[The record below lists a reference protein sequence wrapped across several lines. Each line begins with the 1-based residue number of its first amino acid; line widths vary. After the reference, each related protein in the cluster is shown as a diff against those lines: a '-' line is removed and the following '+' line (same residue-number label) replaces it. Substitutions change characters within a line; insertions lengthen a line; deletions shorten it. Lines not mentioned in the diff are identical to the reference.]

1 LTRQARPRTELL
13 DTRASGVLLH
23 PTSLP
28 GRHGVGDVGAEAH
41 RFAEHLAAAGQS
53 WWQMLPV
60 GPIGAGN
67 SPYSSPS
74 SFAGSPLL
82 VSLHRLV
89 EDGLLTA
96 QDIEPPHRLARAKKA
111 DYRGALRF
119 REPRL
124 RAACKRFKDRA
135 SPALKRELDT
145 FRHAHSE
152 WLADYALFRA
162 LERETGARSW
172 TRWPKGLRRRNAAAL
187 AAARERLHAEV
198 EYHELL
204 QFLFDHQW
212 RALRAHCRELGIR
225 LLGDVPMF
233 VAHDAAEVWQMSEAF
248 QLDENGKK
256 LVQAGVPPD
265 NFSKTGQL
273 WGNPLYDWNALRK
286 TRYRFWVT
294 RLKLALGRFDAVR
307 LDHFIGFHRVWEV
320 PARAKTAGSGSFDL
334 VPGAKLLARLSKELG
349 GLPFVAEDLG
359 IVTPEVHALRD
370 QFALPGM
377 RVLQFGFDEGASEH
391 LPHRH
396 PPRTLACTGTH
407 DTNTIVGWFSG
418 LGARDKIRVCR
429 YANGRSRSIHWDLIR
444 VLMASVANLLIIP
457 AQDVLALDGSA
468 RMNVPGTARGN
479 WEWRL
484 AKGQLG
490 SRTLDELGQLAADFE
505 RFGAFA
511 SDSPNA
517 RRSKS

>member
-1 LTRQARPRTELL
+1 LTRPERQRSRLL
-13 DTRASGVLLH
+13 DTRANGVLMH

-28 GRHGVGDVGAEAH
+28 GRHGVGDLGAEAL
-41 RFAEHLAAAGQS
+41 RFAELLATAGQS

-67 SPYSSPS
+67 SPYSTPS

-82 VSLHRLV
+82 ISLERLV
-89 EDGLLTA
+89 KDGLLSA
-96 QDIEPPHRLARAKKA
+96 NEVEPPHQLARAKKA

-119 REPRL
+119 REPRM
-124 RAACKRFKDRA
+124 RAACKRFAERA
-135 SPALKRELDT
+135 SPALRRELDS
-145 FRHAHSE
+145 FRHTHSE
-152 WLADYALFRA
+152 WLSDYALFRA
-162 LERETGARSW
+162 LSGEMGARPW
-172 TRWPKGLRRRNAAAL
+172 TQWPKPVRSRNPAAL
-187 AAARERLHAEV
+187 ASARQRLRAEV
-198 EYHELL
+198 EYHELV

-212 RALRAHCRELGIR
+212 RAFRSHCRAHGIR

-248 QLDENGKK
+248 LLDDNGQK

-265 NFSKTGQL
+265 NFSETGQL
-273 WGNPLYDWNALRK
+273 WGNPLYDWKALRAN
-286 TRYRFWVT
+286 RYRFWVM
-294 RLKLALGRFDAVR
+294 RLKLALTRFDAVR
-307 LDHFIGFHRVWEV
+307 LDHFIGFYRVWQV
-320 PARAKTAGSGSFDL
+320 PPRARTAVSGRFVH
-334 VPGAKLLARLSKELG
+334 VPGAELLTRLSKELG

-359 IVTPEVHALRD
+359 IVTPEVQALRD

-377 RVLQFGFDEGASEH
+377 RVMQFGFDPGASEH

-418 LGARDKIRVCR
+418 LSARDKVRVCR
-429 YANGRSRSIHWDLIR
+429 YGNGHSRSIHWDLIR
-444 VLMASVANLLIIP
+444 MLMASVANLLIIP
-457 AQDVLALDGSA
+457 TQDILGLEGSA

-484 AKGQLG
+484 QKGQLG
-490 SRTLDELGQLAADFE
+490 PRTLNEFGRLTADFE
-505 RFGAFA
+505 RSGAF
-511 SDSPNA
+511 
-517 RRSKS
+517 R